1 MLFSTAT
8 GYALRALAAMP
19 ENGSYSLA
27 KDLASQLGLPGPY
40 LAKILQSLAQEGMLQ
55 SVRGPRGGFRL
66 ARPARHITVGA
77 VVSVMDGME
86 SMSGCVMGFT
96 NCQGTGQGKPCPLH
110 GAWQEVKDH
119 LEQTMTTVTIRDLQ
133 LLDLRNQDGAPW
145 LRAMDL
151 RPTPAR
157 RVPPPSLAKLG

>member
-19 ENGSYSLA
+19 ENGNYCLA

-40 LAKILQSLAQEGMLQ
+40 LAKILQSLAQDGMLH

-66 ARPARHITVGA
+66 ARPAHHITVGE
-77 VVSVMDGME
+77 VVGVLDGME
-86 SMSGCVMGFT
+86 SMAGCVMGFI
-96 NCQGTGQGKPCPLH
+96 NCQGADKPCPLH
-110 GAWQEVKDH
+110 GAWLEVKSH
-119 LEQTMTTVTIRDLQ
+119 LEQTMNTVTIRDLQ
-133 LLDLRNQDGAPW
+133 LVDLRNETGAPW

-151 RPTPAR
+151 LRSAPSKR
-157 RVPPPSLAKLG
+157 LPPQVAG